1 MVSKNAAPPTAALP
15 PTPAGRSEDARTRL
29 LDVAEELF
37 AQHGF
42 RATSTRMIATIAN
55 VNLGSLHYYFNTKEA
70 LYLEVFRRRGLPL
83 VRERMR
89 RLEEA
94 QARAGGAPVPV
105 RELLHCFVHPF
116 LETSLRS
123 APPAFT
129 QLHCRLASEPVELAM
144 LVRGSIYNES
154 TRTFV
159 EAFARTLSHLPQDVL
174 FWRLHFM
181 IGAYNYTL
189 MRSGRLEFISQGRCE
204 STDLDVA
211 YRQILPFLEAGLGAP
226 LP

>member
-1 MVSKNAAPPTAALP
+1 MVSKNAAPRP
-15 PTPAGRSEDARTRL
+15 PAVPPASAGRSEDARTRL

-42 RATSTRMIATIAN
+42 SATSTRMIATIAN

-70 LYLEVFRRRGLPL
+70 LYLEVFRRRGVPL
-83 VRERMR
+83 VHERMR
-89 RLEEA
+89 RLEQA

-105 RELLHCFVHPF
+105 RELLHCFVQPF
-116 LETSLRS
+116 LETSLRL

-144 LVRGSIYNES
+144 LVRNSIYNES
-154 TRTFV
+154 TRVFV
-159 EAFARTLSHLPQDVL
+159 GEFAKTLSHLPEDVL
-174 FWRLHFM
+174 FWRVHFM

-189 MRSGRLEFISQGRCE
+189 MRSGRLEFISGGRCE
-204 STDLDVA
+204 STDLDIA
-211 YRQILPFLEAGLGAP
+211 YRQILPFLEAGLTAP